1 MHDAAQLPLQ
11 WRNDIG
17 SQAWDSALAALG
29 GHPLQS
35 ALWGDARKA
44 VDTVSDHRWMALR
57 AGAPVFMARIEERRL
72 PAIGWIGWTPRG
84 PSGEFA
90 EELPAVLLAQ
100 LKRSGMQL
108 LVSDLWRDM
117 GAETAASAGA
127 PRTIWI
133 DLSGGREAVSRN
145 LDKQWRYGVGR
156 AQRMGVTVD
165 CSPGETDLAEFFAL
179 CRSISERKHFD
190 LPGSSALMQRLLSG
204 SNPDVEARLFLARYR
219 GRLGAGAFVIRC
231 GRSLHFFWGATDR
244 GAADARVGEAVQW
257 AVIEWG
263 LEQGCTR
270 YDLEGVDPA
279 ANPGTYAFK
288 KKMGGAEVTLR
299 GKQYHPVGLRGRA
312 LAWLDRLRD

>member
-288 KKMGGAEVTLR
+288 KKMGGTEVTLR